1 MTVIAA
7 RRLIVD
13 SVVGAVAK
21 FSGKRLNDLFVGH
34 YQPGKTLAI
43 PVYDCQEGKSTVYRL
58 KVGSLK
64 LEIKQETLHFSFRLE
79 LQDDPATAENLRY
92 QYDRLLEDIAGE
104 VAAEISKVLPA
115 GREVSVSVMPVP
127 TGEGLEPGR
136 ETTILVG
143 GIVAV
148 HDNADD
154 DRCMF

>member
-1 MTVIAA
+1 MAIMAA
-7 RRLIVD
+7 RRVIVD
-13 SVVGAVAK
+13 STVGAVAK
-21 FSGKRLNDLFVGH
+21 FSGKRLKDLFVNH
-34 YQPGKTLAI
+34 YPPGKILAI
-43 PVYDCQEGKSTVYRL
+43 PVYDCQEGKSTAYRL

-64 LEIKQETLHFSFRLE
+64 LEIKQETLCFSFRLE
-79 LQDDPATAENLRY
+79 LQDDPATAENLHY

-127 TGEGLEPGR
+127 TGTAIEPAQ
-136 ETTILVG
+136 ESTILVG
-143 GIVAV
+143 GVIAI